1 VYLHEQCWVVGNNA
15 RGRAARVDDPELRLN
30 RHAVVLDEAV
40 LHRLVINIDG
50 VQERR
55 VEEELPCYRMLKAPP
70 ILEPALQT
78 PRAQVGGEG
87 EALPTKAQGERLEVP
102 LGLHPLRA
110 CEEVRRCLVEEQDEA
125 GAKEGEVWGF
135 GRWQEL

>member
-1 VYLHEQCWVVGNNA
+1 MSLVHLNCLALRRTGPVYLHEQCWVVGNTA
-15 RGRAARVDDPELRLN
+15 RGRATRVDDPELRLN

-40 LHRLVINIDG
+40 LHRLVINIAG

-55 VEEELPCYRMLKAPP
+55 VEEELPCHRMLKAPP

-87 EALPTKAQGERLEVP
+87 EALPAPSPCLRRGVKM
-102 LGLHPLRA
+102 LGRRA
-110 CEEVRRCLVEEQDEA
+110 R
-125 GAKEGEVWGF
+125 
-135 GRWQEL
+135 